1 MGAERREKLARR
13 EKREEALKRSKSRLE
28 ERVGSENYNKM
39 SADGLQNPTD
49 KGEYTAAEVKAEF
62 RTAGDKGRSVND
74 GGKDMVSYFQQQR
87 DNGAKF
93 NFKAQQYLSD
103 KYGMDF
109 SKKKEDPG
117 DKKPPQ
123 DGGGNGNDNGNGG
136 SEGKQQSYGLSKK
149 RAKELNQAE
158 GEKAIDPRK
167 VGGKG
172 KDNKATAYAMRQ
184 AKLGGGTGIAGDFT
198 GSGADFV
205 EYFSKATENDSDD
218 YIEKHRAEAQAR
230 IDGLDVRDT
239 AAMATERAR
248 SMQDSKDRATVQSFL
263 NWGDYTNPNYKPP
276 TWENSEVDDVE
287 QPDFEEL
294 YKKVIGNLK

>member
-158 GEKAIDPRK
+158 GEKA
-167 VGGKG
+167 
-172 KDNKATAYAMRQ
+172 
-184 AKLGGGTGIAGDFT
+184 
-198 GSGADFV
+198 
-205 EYFSKATENDSDD
+205 TENDSDD